1 MMEST
6 GRSCT
11 TPMVQVPVI
20 RQRSSLARA
29 VSCSYRTED
38 GTGIAGIDY
47 EEATGTLEFA
57 DQEAPQLV

>member
-1 MMEST
+1 
-6 GRSCT
+6 
-11 TPMVQVPVI
+11 MVQVHVI